1 MYPILAI
8 ALFLFDF
15 LSDEFRMFFL
25 VFFRYDSFFFCF
37 FMRHLFA
44 QVMHGVVEMIVHWD
58 MARVAKRQ

>member
-1 MYPILAI
+1 
-8 ALFLFDF
+8 
-15 LSDEFRMFFL
+15 MFFL

-44 QVMHGVVEMIVHWD
+44 QVMHGVVEMIVHRD